1 VVIVEVFVEG
11 RLMVLELG
19 VFGIFP
25 LLELGI
31 EIPSSWLSFEKSAPM
46 QRGTESR
53 EMAGG
58 VPGANTAEVAGAI
71 DLSMSFLAAVATNEV
86 GIVAHSI
93 TIPEAFLRRGAFIG
107 ASVLGNLYSSRDDGF
122 CIFND
127 RGSDGGWSRG
137 GRERG
142 GRALVQR
149 GMAVGESKSIGDRL
163 PVLLSGGTFLPSGV
177 DSNLWT
183 TPGRQV
189 RVGGCGR
196 DGRVV

>member
-19 VFGIFP
+19 VLGIFP
-25 LLELGI
+25 LFELGV
-31 EIPSSWLSFEKSAPM
+31 EVPSPWLGFEKSAPM
-46 QRGTESR
+46 QRGAEGG
-53 EMAGG
+53 EMAGS

-71 DLSMSFLAAVATNEV
+71 DLSMSFLAAVATNKV

-93 TIPEAFLRRGAFIG
+93 TVPEAFLRRGAFTG
-107 ASVLGNLYSSRDDGF
+107 AGVLGNLYSSRDDGF
-122 CIFND
+122 RVFND
-127 RGSDGGWSRG
+127 GGSDGGWSRG
-137 GRERG
+137 GREWG

-149 GMAVGESKSIGDRL
+149 GMAMGKPKSIGDRL
-163 PVLLSGGTFLPSGV
+163 PVLLPGGTFFSSGANC
-177 DSNLWT
+177 DLWA

-196 DGRVV
+196 EGRVV